1 MGRGVAFTLTED
13 DFLIINADSK
23 TAQELSDLHDQSRGD
38 SLWPGRSKKSLARRI
53 ERLREEGKLGLRDE
67 ETRRKAYYSR
77 HNKKD

>member
-1 MGRGVAFTLTED
+1 MGRGVAYTLTED
-13 DFLIINADSK
+13 DFLIINADNR
-23 TAQELSDLHDQSRGD
+23 TAHELAELHEGMRFD

-53 ERLREEGKLGLRDE
+53 ERLRDDGKLGLRDD